1 MNYYLSLIGILF
13 VYVSFWFLISLL
25 RKRNDVADVAWGLG
39 FVVLTWSALYLSGN
53 YEERQMLVTALVTVW
68 GIRLA
73 WHIHTR
79 NNKKGEDYRY
89 QAWREAWGKWFLIRS
104 YFQVYILQGALLF
117 FIALPILYIQHTSY
131 STLNFRDLI
140 GGLIWGIGFFFEV
153 VGDAQLRAFAKDTKN
168 KGKIL
173 TTGLWRYT
181 RHPNYFG
188 EVTVWWGI
196 WIIAGSVTGSFWTII
211 GPLTITYLILKVSGI
226 PLLEKKYEGNADFV
240 DYKQRTNK
248 FFPWFPKTS

>member
-13 VYVSFWFLISLL
+13 AYVSFWFLISLL
-25 RKRNDVADVAWGLG
+25 RKRNDVADVAWGFG

-53 YEERQMLVTALVTVW
+53 HEERQMLVTALVTVW

-117 FIALPILYIQHTSY
+117 LIALPILYIQHTSY

-153 VGDAQLRAFAKDTKN
+153 VGDAQLRAFAKDAKN

-226 PLLEKKYEGNADFV
+226 PLLEKKYEGNTDFA

-248 FFPWFPKTS
+248 FFPWFPKAS

>member
-13 VYVSFWFLISLL
+13 AYVSFWFLISLL

-53 YEERQMLVTALVTVW
+53 HEERQMLVTALVTVW

-117 FIALPILYIQHTSY
+117 LIALPILYIQHTSY

-188 EVTVWWGI
+188 EVTQWWGI
-196 WIIAGSVTGSFWTII
+196 WLLTLGANYWYFGII
-211 GPLTITYLILKVSGI
+211 GPITISFLILKVSGI
-226 PLLEKKYEGNADFV
+226 PMLEAKYKGNKEFEEYKKKTSAFI
-240 DYKQRTNK
+240 
-248 FFPWFPKTS
+248 PWFTK

>member
-13 VYVSFWFLISLL
+13 SYVSFWFLISLL

-53 YEERQMLVTALVTVW
+53 HEERQMLVTALVTVW

-117 FIALPILYIQHTSY
+117 LIALPILYIQHTSY

-153 VGDAQLRAFAKDTKN
+153 VGDAQLRAFAKDAKN

-226 PLLEKKYEGNADFV
+226 PLLEKKYEGNTDFA

-248 FFPWFPKTS
+248 FFPWFPKAS